1 MNREEARRIYKRV
14 DTAMIAILCDV
25 DLPEI
30 VWLICHQALRKKL
43 EELRR
48 QIEQPETT
56 KKELPLASG
65 LCC

>member
-1 MNREEARRIYKRV
+1 
-14 DTAMIAILCDV
+14 MIAILCDV